1 MCSCTYVLKRVFV
14 NVCTVYIMQVI
25 TCPIL
30 LSNNRGQQGGMFHVK
45 HKRLFEN
52 GYGLYQFHPIKKSQT
67 QPSKMAQP
75 SHSQPITPP
84 TILLLLTLIKHHLFV
99 INLST
104 TTNSYLST
112 LNINF
117 LLYITKFI
125 LSQPFFYLLIIMFN
139 AGRGGINNPKCV
151 KSIECYIEQT
161 L

>member
-1 MCSCTYVLKRVFV
+1 MMLNHYLTSYYYL
-14 NVCTVYIMQVI
+14 II
-25 TCPIL
+25 EGIW
-30 LSNNRGQQGGMFHVK
+30 GGMFHVK
-45 HKRLFEN
+45 HEQQFDKRQ
-52 GYGLYQFHPIKKSQT
+52 GLYQFHPIPPNQNYPPPNST

-75 SHSQPITPP
+75 SHFQPITPLI
-84 TILLLLTLIKHHLFV
+84 ILLLFTLIKHHLFV

-104 TTNSYLST
+104 ITNSYLST

-125 LSQPFFYLLIIMFN
+125 SLSTSLLLIN
-139 AGRGGINNPKCV
+139 YYVQQGRGGVDKPNCV